1 MRTTA
6 INESTGFA
14 DGGTE
19 VQTGKLESSPGTQAT
34 RAGGGTRRWRVRLQG
49 IKAQTHHSIAV
60 LSRSKILGLP
70 EDAFLMDP
78 TGTVMD
84 AALG

>member
-6 INESTGFA
+6 INETTGFA
-14 DGGTE
+14 DGETE
-19 VQTGKLESSPGTQAT
+19 VQRGKLESGPETQAT
-34 RAGGGTRRWRVRLQG
+34 RAGGGTRQWRVRLQG

-60 LSRSKILGLP
+60 LSRSNILSLP
-70 EDAFLMDP
+70 EDPFLMDP
-78 TGTVMD
+78 TGTVTA